1 MSFNTHHTAGSSHV
15 GYINGKILSH
25 VTKGYF
31 MALKTLKNML
41 AKCLYVGLT
50 RLIEKYS
57 DTIST

>member
-1 MSFNTHHTAGSSHV
+1 M

-50 RLIEKYS
+50 HLIENYS